1 MNSTTVYSA
10 SEARKN
16 LYNLIRSAAKGLKT
30 YEIKLRDS
38 DPVVLVNKAELESW
52 QETLDILSN
61 KEEIKAIRRA
71 KKEKGTISHKEL
83 LKSLNLS

>member
-1 MNSTTVYSA
+1 MDDTTVYTA

-38 DPVVLVNKAELESW
+38 EPVILVNKAELESW

-61 KEEIKAIRRA
+61 PAEIKAIRQA
-71 KKEKGTISHKEL
+71 KKEKRIVSHKDL
-83 LKSLNLS
+83 LRSLDLR